1 MKHQIIIKY
10 FVAIVF
16 ATVIITGCEKAQY
29 QTVGGYDFEY
39 IIANKG
45 KKPKQGEYVYYHV
58 TSRAEDKVIKSSRRS
73 QFPQVFEI
81 PNEEKLKSYQSPFL
95 EVLSEM
101 SVGDSVHVTQSL
113 EDMRRLP
120 TEYGDAKELIYGVTL
135 LRILSKE
142 EYEEDRLKQKIVAD
156 GPKQLYKEQEAKVE
170 EIMSSFFGLSLEDR
184 FNGFETTESG
194 IKYKVLSES
203 NEGQIPELNRHMI
216 DLSYYACLSDGD
228 KLDSSFKYGI
238 PYTFLRGA
246 GTVMP
251 GWNEITGYLREGD
264 EAIVYIPS
272 EQAFGERAFKGNVE
286 IPANEDLYFYM
297 KIEELKDIKN

>member
-1 MKHQIIIKY
+1 MRHQIIRKY
-10 FVAIVF
+10 IVAIVF
-16 ATVIITGCEKAQY
+16 AAVIITGCEKAQY
-29 QTVGGYDFEY
+29 QTVGGYDFQY
-39 IIANKG
+39 IVANKG

-58 TSRAEDKVIKSSRRS
+58 TSMAKGRVIKSSRTS

-81 PNEEKLKSYQSPFL
+81 PDEEKLMSYQSPFL
-95 EVLSEM
+95 EVLPEM
-101 SVGDSVHVTQSL
+101 SVGDSVNVVQSL
-113 EDMRRLP
+113 EGMRRLP
-120 TEYGDAKELIYGVTL
+120 AEYGDAKELIYGVTL
-135 LRILSKE
+135 LSILSKE
-142 EYEEDRLKQKIVAD
+142 EYEADRQRQKNVSD
-156 GPKQLYKEQEAKVE
+156 GPKQLYKNKESKAEA
-170 EIMSSFFGLSLEDR
+170 IMTAFFSQSEEDR
-184 FNGFETTESG
+184 FDGFKSTESG
-194 IKYKVLSES
+194 IKFKLLFE
-203 NEGQIPELNRHMI
+203 NEEGQIPEINRHMI
-216 DLSYYACLSDGD
+216 DLSYYACLSDGK
-228 KLDSSFKYGI
+228 KLETSFKYGI